1 MKELL
6 VAKVET
12 DPLIHYGGLF
22 NTIGCQ
28 FLLSVFS
35 LLLFIPFIRDGRYKN
50 FMLFIFTIL
59 PILNVYYRNTHQF
72 IGGVFLG
79 HLLLVL
85 GILIAVY
92 LAASGFET
100 GRSTGTNREISQRL
114 LFYLVIIV
122 FFIRAAL
129 AFGSRPTD
137 SGIFSGVGGI
147 LYLNGSSLFRDY
159 WGVVSIGSRYGPALY
174 LAYLPFVPIAYL
186 TKHLLWGEALS
197 QWNSIRDPSLTSLA
211 VATSYTGA
219 IFYEALI
226 ILILMRSFKRWGRYA
241 ALIYLTNPLNAIIL
255 SVNANELPQMAF
267 FLLGIHLLKGPILS
281 ALSFTFSSMMK
292 IYPLLGA
299 IPFFLQYR
307 AGLAKRFLSAGS
319 VFTLLFGGYWLYEAS
334 RAPETL
340 KTNPLRDILL
350 YQSAPGRSHS
360 IWYFTDNLL
369 IKDLSLAIISLILLL
384 IVYLIYRIVEE
395 RRRDLYSSLCISI
408 LIFCGVTVINQSVH
422 PGYYYFI
429 QTLLYYLFFLRQEGE
444 TNHT

>member
-1 MKELL
+1 MKDI
-6 VAKVET
+6 VIAKVET

-59 PILNVYYRNTHQF
+59 PILNIYYRNTHQF
-72 IGGVFLG
+72 VGGVFLG
-79 HLLLVL
+79 HLLFVL
-85 GILIAVY
+85 GILVAIY

-100 GRSTGTNREISQRL
+100 GRSRGRSREMSQRL
-114 LFYLVIIV
+114 LFYLVIIAFLV
-122 FFIRAAL
+122 RAVL
-129 AFGSRPTD
+129 AFGARPTD
-137 SGIFSGVGGI
+137 SGIFSGTGGI
-147 LYLNGSSLFRDY
+147 LYLTGSSPFRDY

-197 QWNSIRDPSLTSLA
+197 QWNSIRDPSLA
-211 VATSYTGA
+211 IATSYTGA

-226 ILILMRSFKRWGRYA
+226 ILILMKSFKRWGRYA
-241 ALIYLTNPLNAIIL
+241 ALIYLTNPLNAIGL
-255 SVNANELPQMAF
+255 SVNANELPQTAF
-267 FLLGIHLLKGPILS
+267 FLLGIYLLKRPLLS

-307 AGLAKRFLSAGS
+307 ASLAKRFLSAGS
-319 VFTLLFGGYWLYEAS
+319 VFTLLFGCYWLYEAS
-334 RAPETL
+334 LAPETL
-340 KTNPLRDILL
+340 KTNPLRDIFL

-360 IWYFTDNLL
+360 IWYFVDNLI
-369 IKDLSLAIISLILLL
+369 IKDLSLIIVAVILLL
-384 IVYLIYRIVEE
+384 IVYLIYRIVKW
-395 RRRDLYSSLCISI
+395 RKRGLYSSLCISI
-408 LIFCGVTVINQSVH
+408 LLFCGVTIINQSVH

-429 QTLLYYLFFLRQEGE
+429 QTLLYYLFFLRQEE
-444 TNHT
+444 DTDHT